1 MRITVASHAG
11 FCFGVRRAT
20 EAVESA
26 IKEGKSHI
34 YTLGRLIHNDGY
46 CRSLREAGV
55 SEITAADIPAL
66 CERARSGE
74 AITVVIR
81 AHGEVDSLVK
91 QLRACEA
98 ESPALR
104 VLDCTCPFV
113 EKVRR
118 IAGEHSGEGKI
129 FYLLGTEDHPEVRG
143 ILSCAEDGIVFSDA
157 DHLQRL
163 LNNTA
168 GSEMTNK
175 TVSIASQTTQKLSE
189 WKKSLEILKKVY
201 TNAQIFDTICSVTEE
216 RQTEAAALAERSDTM
231 IVIGSKSSSNT
242 LKLYEVCRA
251 KCPRTYLVESAADL
265 QTIDFSGSQTVSI
278 TAGASTPYSVI
289 QEVEETMAEQ
299 MENFEELLE
308 KSLKTLNTGDVVTG
322 VITSI
327 SQNEI
332 HLDLGSKT
340 TGVIVHEKLTDDP
353 SAKLSEL
360 FKVGD
365 EIKAKVI
372 KVSDI
377 DGIATLDKTRV
388 DNDANWV
395 KIVEAYENNE
405 TLEGRIVEAVKGG
418 VIISVKSVRVF
429 IPASQTGVPKDGD
442 LTSIVGTTQQIKII
456 EIKEDRKRA
465 YGSIRAILREAKKA
479 EQEAFWNEIEE
490 GKIYDGV
497 VKSLMDYGAFV
508 DLGCGVDGMVHTS
521 ELSWKRIRRASDAVK
536 VGDQLR
542 VFVKSFDRERG
553 RISLGYK
560 TEETN
565 PWFVFNNKYS
575 VGDTAT
581 VTVVSLM
588 PFGAFAEIVD
598 GVDGLIHISQIAD
611 HKIAKP
617 DDVLSV
623 GQSVEAKIVSIDEEK
638 HQVGLSI
645 RALIETPVE
654 EVVEEAA
661 EEAPVMYS
669 TDNPEAYQSFEGE
682 EQ

>member
-129 FYLLGTEDHPEVRG
+129 FYLLGTEGHPEVRG

-265 QTIDFSGSQTVSI
+265 QAIDFSGSQTVSI

-661 EEAPVMYS
+661 EETPVMYS

>member
-129 FYLLGTEDHPEVRG
+129 FYLLGTEGHPEVRG

-265 QTIDFSGSQTVSI
+265 QTIDFSESQTVSI